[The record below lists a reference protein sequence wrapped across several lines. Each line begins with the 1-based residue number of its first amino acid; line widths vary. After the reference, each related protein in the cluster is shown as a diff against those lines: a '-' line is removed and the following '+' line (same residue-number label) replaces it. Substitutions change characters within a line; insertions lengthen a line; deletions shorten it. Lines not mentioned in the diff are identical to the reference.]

1 MPVRLESLRG
11 TGRIAQRRYVIGCHH
26 RFQGRHT
33 LRSRTCGFTDDCE
46 NYCRNV
52 FLNRVVETEISTIL
66 QRRMTLVVGWDV
78 SRIGLKAG
86 ELLIFKQFV
95 SLVEQRE
102 AGFSV
107 C

>member
-1 MPVRLESLRG
+1 VDSLMIAKIIVG
-11 TGRIAQRRYVIGCHH
+11 TC
-26 RFQGRHT
+26 
-33 LRSRTCGFTDDCE
+33 
-46 NYCRNV
+46 